1 MRLTIGWVQYNSDYA
16 AYLPYAVGLLQAYMT
31 HHAPEAYRF
40 LIPRVFA
47 APIAQEAQ
55 ALQEADVVG
64 FSCYVWNIE
73 RSLALAAEIKRH
85 RPETLIVFGG
95 PQVPDV
101 PRDFLARYPQVDVCC
116 RGEGEHT
123 FLALMEAYADLKTTG
138 ALDARR
144 ADFSPAG
151 TPVAGIAGRDA
162 QGAFYQNPPG
172 PRRKDLEALPSPY
185 LVGTFDALMAAH
197 PQVEWS
203 ILWETNRGCPF
214 TCGFCDWGSATAAK
228 VNRFDTERLKAE
240 LDWFAAQKIGYIFC
254 CDANF
259 GIFPRDLE
267 LAEYAVELHQRTGF
281 PGALAVQNAKNV
293 SDRTFA
299 IQCLLAE
306 SGLDSHV
313 TLSLQSLY
321 PPALEASGRANIS
334 LEDFE
339 RLQSQLRE
347 RRIHTYTDLILS
359 LPGETLDS
367 FISGYSEV
375 IERGQY
381 HAINVYVLDI
391 LPNAPMADPAF
402 RAHHGLQTVRVPSVN
417 FHRPVKAK
425 DPDGIVEWQEL
436 VIATNT
442 LPAADWARARAFIWW
457 AELLFFKPGLL
468 RIPLLLLHRLGQL
481 PIKDLLLHFMQADTP
496 LMRTIDRYF
505 MARAR
510 SIQQGQPV
518 YTAVSER
525 INGGPMHWKGA
536 YDGMLQLL
544 IQDQQLGAFYVEAEF
559 LLKGAFEHVSLLL
572 TQADVE
578 SSFRPDG
585 SYRPA
590 QVHTLW
596 QDVLFLSASYAH
608 LLHEQDLPGVSYT
621 THWNVWDVYQGI
633 LDHQE
638 VPLSPLQQRYYKPWQ
653 GEPWR
658 LRSEMLPRHQ

>member
-1 MRLTIGWVQYNSDYA
+1 MTLTIGWVQYNSDYA
-16 AYLPYAVGLLQAYMT
+16 AYLPYAVGLLQAYIQ
-31 HHAPEAYRF
+31 HHAPDQYRF

-47 APIAQEAQ
+47 APIAEEVQH
-55 ALQEADVVG
+55 LLSADVVG

-73 RSLALAAEIKRH
+73 RSLALAAELKRL
-85 RPETLIVFGG
+85 RPEVLVVFGG
-95 PQVPDV
+95 PQVPDI
-101 PRDFLARYPQVDVCC
+101 PKDFLTRYPQVDVCC
-116 RGEGEHT
+116 RGEGEQA
-123 FLALMEAYADLKTTG
+123 FLELMAAYAVSTHPKSRQT
-138 ALDARR
+138 
-144 ADFSPAG
+144 DFSPQG
-151 TPVAGIAGRDA
+151 TPVAGMAGHDA
-162 QGAFYQNPPG
+162 QGKYYQNAP
-172 PRRKDLEALPSPY
+172 PRRRNDLDALPSPY
-185 LVGTFDALMAAH
+185 LVGTFDPLMAAH

-228 VNRFDTERLKAE
+228 VHRFDIDRLKAE
-240 LDWFAAQKIGYIFC
+240 LNWFAAQKIGYIFC

-259 GIFPRDLE
+259 GIFPRDLA
-267 LAEYAVELHQRTGF
+267 LTEYAVALHQRTGF

-293 SDRTFA
+293 SERTFA

-321 PPALEASGRANIS
+321 PPALKASGRANIS

-339 RLQSQLRE
+339 RLQSQLRA

-367 FISGYSEV
+367 FITGYGEV

-381 HAINVYVLDI
+381 HAINVYVLDL

-402 RAHHGLQTVRVPSVN
+402 RAQHGLKTVRVPSVN

-436 VIATNT
+436 VVATNT

-468 RIPLLLLHRLGQL
+468 RIPFLLLHRLGQL
-481 PIKDLLLHFMQADTP
+481 PIKDLLLHFMQAQTP
-496 LMRTIDRYF
+496 LMSTIDRYF
-505 MARAR
+505 MASAKG
-510 SIQQGQPV
+510 IQQGQPV
-518 YTAVSER
+518 YTAVSEQ
-525 INGGPMHWKGA
+525 ISGGPMYWKGA

-544 IQDQQLGAFYVEAEF
+544 IQDQQLGNFYVEAEF
-559 LLKGAFEHVSLLL
+559 LLKGAFEQVSLELEKTH
-572 TQADVE
+572 TQY
-578 SSFRPDG
+578 PLH
-585 SYRPA
+585 
-590 QVHTLW
+590 QIHTLW

-621 THWNVWDVYQGI
+621 THWNVWDVYQGF

-638 VPLSPLQQRYYKPWQ
+638 VPLAPLQQRYYKPWE
-653 GEPWR
+653 GAPWR
-658 LRSEMLPRHQ
+658 LRSEQIF